1 LASFTF
7 WHQVVVVKTTSKTVL
22 IAGEKTGSYT
32 VVKGRNLSEWL
43 AERQIPA
50 TWSASQRGWF
60 VRNERIADLVAM
72 AEHEG
77 LIVKVSP
84 S

>member
-1 LASFTF
+1 LKRNSTDL
-7 WHQVVVVKTTSKTVL
+7 H
-22 IAGEKTGSYT
+22 T
-32 VVKGRNLSEWL
+32 VVKGNWRDWL